1 METTG
6 PGIALLAAGCLFGG
20 LLVER
25 VLLAIRWRPYFRLGF
40 PLGQMPVPVA
50 RMPEG
55 AGETRSVKWEVR
67 GDEVLFWAEPGS
79 RAAPMGLHGHVQL
92 APARGRVALHVSWA
106 PPWSP
111 VLAAL
116 WLAVLGLVR
125 GEGWLTVPVGSAM
138 LVGIAVL
145 YWRSAV
151 MAARELRWA
160 FVKGDE

>member
-1 METTG
+1 MQGTG
-6 PGIALLAAGCLFGG
+6 FGIAMLAAGALFGG

-25 VLLAIRWRPYFRLGF
+25 LLLAFRWLPYFRLGF
-40 PLGQMPVPVA
+40 PLGQIPVPIERA
-50 RMPEG
+50 PKG
-55 AGETRSVKWEVR
+55 SGETPMVRWEVR
-67 GDEVLFWAEPGS
+67 DDEVVWWAEPGT
-79 RAAPMGLHGHVQL
+79 RRAPMGLRGVVVMRRM
-92 APARGRVALHVSWA
+92 PARVALEVTWA

-111 VLAAL
+111 VFAAL
-116 WLAVLGLVR
+116 WLAALGLVR
-125 GEGWLTVPVGSAM
+125 GEGWVTVPVGSAM